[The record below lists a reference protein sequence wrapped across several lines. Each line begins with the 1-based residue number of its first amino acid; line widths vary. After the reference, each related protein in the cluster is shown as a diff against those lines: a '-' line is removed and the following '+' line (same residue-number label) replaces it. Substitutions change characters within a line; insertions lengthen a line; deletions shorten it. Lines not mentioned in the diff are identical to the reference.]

1 MNRRTLIA
9 LLITTALLGALGVTG
24 CRQPATPDTPA
35 ERPVETTTQPETPTP
50 TTPASDDAVGYYLVE
65 ERVTPARL
73 PGVEEGN
80 LQATME
86 ALVRGI
92 PEEAA
97 GFGLTSSIPPATKV
111 NSVVASGD
119 EVTVD
124 LSSEFG
130 SGGGSLSMQTRVAQ
144 VVFTLTRD
152 PRYTA
157 VRILIDGEAVESIGG
172 EGVMIAAPQ
181 TRETWEPF
189 SPAVLVESPVLGD
202 TVGNPVRVT
211 GTANVFEAEFKLELT
226 DGDGI
231 IIANRNVMATSGSG
245 TRGTFDA
252 ELDYTSA
259 KPGIGAVIPW
269 YSSAKDGS
277 RVVVAEI
284 PVRFP

>member
-1 MNRRTLIA
+1 MKRRTLIA
-9 LLITTALLGALGVTG
+9 LLVIAAILGGLGVSG
-24 CRQPATPDTPA
+24 CRRPATPST
-35 ERPVETTTQPETPTP
+35 PVEPSGEATQEPEVPTP
-50 TTPASDDAVGYYLVE
+50 VTPSADDAVGYYLSG

-73 PGVEEGN
+73 PGVKEGDP
-80 LQATME
+80 QATME
-86 ALVRGI
+86 ALVLGI
-92 PEEAA
+92 PKEAA

-130 SGGGSLSMQTRVAQ
+130 SGGGSLSMQTRIAQ

-152 PRYTA
+152 PRYTD

-181 TRETWEPF
+181 TRETWESF

-202 TVGNPVRVT
+202 TVDRPLRVT

-231 IIANRNVMATSGSG
+231 IIANRDVMATSGSG

-252 ELDYTSA
+252 EMDYESA
-259 KPGIGAVIPW
+259 KPGVGEVIAW